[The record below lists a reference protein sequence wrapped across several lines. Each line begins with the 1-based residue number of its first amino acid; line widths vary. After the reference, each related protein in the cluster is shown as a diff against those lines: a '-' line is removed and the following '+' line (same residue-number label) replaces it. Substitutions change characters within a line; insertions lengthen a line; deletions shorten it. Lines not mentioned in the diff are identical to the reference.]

1 MEAQLSK
8 LTESLNQMNEIQRDN
23 SDNSRKLFRLLD
35 NLETSFLNMEI
46 GGLEETGFGK
56 TYEPVQKGLL
66 EGIERGV
73 QGMKQNLIDRAKD
86 ALYEFGIIG
95 KFRNAQRKRAQDSA
109 KAESEMKGDI
119 FSSLRVALRSETVME
134 NISETMDKMY
144 KIAKQEQEANAIQRG
159 FSLESSREEGR
170 GGEGDDGKEDMLA
183 HRKEKGGIFG
193 KLGKIFSKYARL
205 IEVAAIGI
213 GIALLA
219 FFNSDTFKKIKKVF
233 IEDIWPATKTL
244 FNDYLIPIAGFLWDK
259 IVSTWD
265 AIMNLFSGLSES
277 FDLFSK
283 GDWWGGITTFFGSIG
298 QFVLDILDST
308 ATLLW
313 NTIATIFGFETTDSV
328 GGSIKQF
335 FSDLWLTLK
344 FKVMWMWLG
353 ILTTLTETW
362 TSITT
367 TITDLWTNIKN
378 KVTEV
383 WDGILIKITETWDGI
398 KTTIT
403 DLWTNIKN
411 KVTET
416 WTGIEDS
423 IIAMFDKFV
432 AWVQLLFTDPVEA
445 IKVYIKGYLH
455 LLNDFGGWIYNN
467 AIKPVVDWIGGLFGK
482 KEGETSKSIED
493 WVGDKLKKVTNFAEE
508 IYKKYIEPV
517 TKWVSD
523 MFSDDDS
530 KGAAKGF
537 DIGSM
542 FGGVDFEFPS
552 IENIMARVGE
562 RINDVFQMIA
572 QKIHPMEWIP
582 KKLTGALAGL
592 FADGGFAA
600 AQMMG
605 AKNISKFNVE
615 SGEMDVLKTE
625 PSRPPGAALKGEAG
639 AGAGGGSTNLT
650 DASTKQTVNSTNTTK
665 VSQPLPPHHWKSASD
680 AGTRGR
686 TGGGGYDMW

>member
-56 TYEPVQKGLL
+56 AYEPVQKDLL

-73 QGMKQNLIDRAKD
+73 QGMKKNLIDWAKD
-86 ALYEFGIIG
+86 ALYEFGIVG

-109 KAESEMKGDI
+109 KAEAQMKGDI

-170 GGEGDDGKEDMLA
+170 GGGDDGKEDMLA
-183 HRKEKGGIFG
+183 HRKEKGGLFS

-244 FNDYLIPIAGFLWDK
+244 FNDYLIPIAGFLWDQ

-265 AIMNLFSGLSES
+265 AIMKLFSGLSES
-277 FDLFSK
+277 FDLFGK
-283 GDWWGGITTFFGSIG
+283 GDWWGGITTFFESIG
-298 QFVLDILDST
+298 SFVLEQIDNIS
-308 ATLLW
+308 TLLW

-344 FKVMWMWLG
+344 FKVMWMWEELKKT
-353 ILTTLTETW
+353 ITETW
-362 TSITT
+362 DSIKT
-367 TITDLWTNIKN
+367 TITELWTSIKTTITELWPKIKN

-383 WDGILIKITETWDGI
+383 FYDLWFAVHGLLGDFSFFKFLEETFGDLF
-398 KTTIT
+398 TTI
-403 DLWTNIKN
+403 K
-411 KVTET
+411 
-416 WTGIEDS
+416 
-423 IIAMFDKFV
+423 
-432 AWVQLLFTDPVEA
+432 A
-445 IKVYIKGYLH
+445 I
-455 LLNDFGGWIYNN
+455 FGG
-467 AIKPVVDWIGGLFGK
+467 DFSMETLWIGGKALLDLVTYPLNLAANFIKDIFKWGDPEKPFKLSDFLFGP
-482 KEGETSKSIED
+482 EGVVTKVISWFKGLFGMGGDGESKSLTEMFTSMIPDFELPSWD
-493 WVGDKLKKVTNFAEE
+493 TIKGKIGVIINDLAQGLAEMLDIRVIPDKVINGIVNLGNDIAKGLGATSYSRYSTKTDKLETVQN
-508 IYKKYIEPV
+508 P
-517 TKWVSD
+517 
-523 MFSDDDS
+523 
-530 KGAAKGF
+530 
-537 DIGSM
+537 
-542 FGGVDFEFPS
+542 
-552 IENIMARVGE
+552 N
-562 RINDVFQMIA
+562 
-572 QKIHPMEWIP
+572 
-582 KKLTGALAGL
+582 
-592 FADGGFAA
+592 
-600 AQMMG
+600 
-605 AKNISKFNVE
+605 
-615 SGEMDVLKTE
+615 
-625 PSRPPGAALKGEAG
+625 RPPGAALQGEAG
-639 AGAGGGSTNLT
+639 GGLGGDLGAVNANVVAPQTSNSSVEQKFSTPPSPQNPAAARNASLAMGGLWG
-650 DASTKQTVNSTNTTK
+650 
-665 VSQPLPPHHWKSASD
+665 
-680 AGTRGR
+680 
-686 TGGGGYDMW
+686 